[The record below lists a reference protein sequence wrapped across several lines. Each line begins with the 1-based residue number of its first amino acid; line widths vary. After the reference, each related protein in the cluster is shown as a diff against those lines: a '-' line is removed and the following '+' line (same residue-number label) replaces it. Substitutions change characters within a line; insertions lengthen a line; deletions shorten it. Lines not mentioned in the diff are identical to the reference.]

1 MAANQYGID
10 LADIYRTTTAVKSA
24 RTQNRL
30 SDLMLKETE
39 REIAGRPERE
49 RKEKERQNML
59 TSLRHQVATGDQNAS
74 NQLLTLD
81 PEGGATFIEAV
92 GKMNDRKREAA
103 KRSVDEM
110 GQLSAYVLQGK
121 TPEEQQRRY
130 RLMYQGVSPDVQAKL
145 PEQYDP
151 QFMEMS
157 LSKAMAMDK
166 ILENPQSIQVGGEDV
181 VYKSGREV
189 ERARRPVKETSP
201 LVSVTTGGDKKE
213 SEKLAEL
220 RVQRFDEIQ
229 QAAIAAEQQIESVN
243 QIKAIDLDTGL
254 GIETRGQIA
263 KVWDSL
269 GGDGKALTGVDP
281 SDVEKFKAVA
291 TKQVLD
297 IMSTQKGPQTDQD
310 AARIEKAVA
319 NLGNTKEAND
329 FIMDSAIAIANR
341 KIEQAA
347 FMERYLEANGSLKG
361 ADTQWRDFKVRTPM
375 VSDVV
380 KNPETGAPV
389 FFYQFREK
397 MANRNYSDQDII
409 EAWRRMNARGQ

>member
-1 MAANQYGID
+1 VAANQYGID

-59 TSLRHQVATGDQNAS
+59 TSLRQQVATGDQNAS

-92 GKMNDRKREAA
+92 GKMDDRKRKAA

-166 ILENPQSIQVGGEDV
+166 ILENPEVLMMGDTGEV
-181 VYKSGREV
+181 WKSGRK
-189 ERARRPVKETSP
+189 VKDFS
-201 LVSVTTGGDKKE
+201 TGKKE
-213 SEKLAEL
+213 DRESREKISATKDSGSDGGGVKSADESLMYRQSVEL
-220 RVQRFDEIQ
+220 LGGLFDQAGNITNLDPTVRNKVQGIATEATKIFREGGVTRSQ
-229 QAAIAAEQQIESVN
+229 AVKQAAKMFGLEVPDAGSTVDN
-243 QIKAIDLDTGL
+243 DPL
-254 GIETRGQIA
+254 GIR
-263 KVWDSL
+263 
-269 GGDGKALTGVDP
+269 
-281 SDVEKFKAVA
+281 
-291 TKQVLD
+291 
-297 IMSTQKGPQTDQD
+297 
-310 AARIEKAVA
+310 
-319 NLGNTKEAND
+319 
-329 FIMDSAIAIANR
+329 
-341 KIEQAA
+341 
-347 FMERYLEANGSLKG
+347 
-361 ADTQWRDFKVRTPM
+361 
-375 VSDVV
+375 
-380 KNPETGAPV
+380 
-389 FFYQFREK
+389 
-397 MANRNYSDQDII
+397 
-409 EAWRRMNARGQ
+409 

>member
-30 SDLMLKETE
+30 SDLMLQETE
-39 REIAGRPERE
+39 REIAERPERE